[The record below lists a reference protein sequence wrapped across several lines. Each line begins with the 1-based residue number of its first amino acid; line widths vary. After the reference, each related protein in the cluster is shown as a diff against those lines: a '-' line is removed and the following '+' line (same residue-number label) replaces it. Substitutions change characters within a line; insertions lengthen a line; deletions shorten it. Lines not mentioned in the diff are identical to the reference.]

1 MNPSKN
7 GFQKASEII
16 QKSASGAICL
26 AENPTVDAI
35 AAATALY
42 LGLSKIGK
50 SVSLACSGSIKSEL
64 VAADKIQPS
73 PATSGDNLVVSFP
86 YADGSVDKVDY
97 YIQGNNF
104 NIVVVPAA
112 EQTKLDPKQVKFSYT
127 GGTVDFI
134 VTIDV
139 DSLRK
144 LGALYSDNQDLFKGK
159 SLINIDRHLT
169 NGFFGSANLVN
180 KAASSVSEMVLSLL
194 EAMKWPIDK
203 DIATNL
209 YAGLVAATNNF
220 SSYSVNAQTFEM
232 AAYLLK
238 RGAVKRPA
246 VSRMTGNSFF
256 PATARSG
263 GFEKDA
269 TVKPIESVEPE
280 AKEDQGTNG
289 KPAEENWLKPKI
301 FRPSGDLS

>member
-1 MNPSKN
+1 MNPNKD

-16 QKSASGAICL
+16 QNSSSGAICL

-35 AAATALY
+35 AATTALY

-50 SVSLACSGSIKSEL
+50 SLSLACSSDVKSDL
-64 VAADKIQPS
+64 MAVDKIQNS
-73 PATSGDNLVVSFP
+73 LSNSGDNLVVSFP
-86 YADGSVDKVDY
+86 YTDGSVDKVDY

-104 NIVVVPAA
+104 NIVVVPSPDHP
-112 EQTKLDPKQVKFSYT
+112 KLEPNQVKYSYT

-134 VTIDV
+134 VTVDV

-169 NGFFGSANLVN
+169 NGFFGTANLVN
-180 KAASSVSEMVLSLL
+180 KTSSSLSEMVLSLL
-194 EAMKWPIDK
+194 EGIKCPIDK
-203 DIATNL
+203 DMATNL
-209 YAGLVAATNNF
+209 YAGLIAATNNF
-220 SSYSVNAQTFEM
+220 TSYSVNAQTFEM

-238 RGAVKRPA
+238 LGAAKKMPSNNAFPRT
-246 VSRMTGNSFF
+246 RM
-256 PATARSG
+256 G

-269 TVKPIESVEPE
+269 VKPIESVEKE
-280 AKEDQGTNG
+280 AKEAEGTNG
-289 KPAEENWLKPKI
+289 TPPEDWLKPKI